1 MALHQ
6 RLREL
11 QETSWLYICTS
22 YLTVHT
28 SVRLS
33 TCVCLNVVCM
43 LLSHA
48 PGIIH
53 DYLFQFFSR
62 KSIVFNSK
70 SNNKLITSSTS
81 FYLHYP
87 WQHFLEMVDVA
98 VTLVSINR
106 TPECFNSVNELLFWS
121 WLYFPNVLFQLMPH
135 ILYGVS
141 IRWFSRCAPPV
152 DLVLCGWS
160 LEPSS
165 MYA

>member
-1 MALHQ
+1 
-6 RLREL
+6 
-11 QETSWLYICTS
+11 
-22 YLTVHT
+22 
-28 SVRLS
+28 
-33 TCVCLNVVCM
+33 M

-121 WLYFPNVLFQLMPH
+121 WLYFPNVLFQLVPH

-141 IRWFSRCAPPV
+141 IRWLSRCAPPV
-152 DLVLCGWS
+152 DLVLSDEVLS
-160 LEPSS
+160 LPRCMLRIVVLHEPV
-165 MYA
+165 AVWELPLNERHQCFLEDFTE

>member
-1 MALHQ
+1 
-6 RLREL
+6 
-11 QETSWLYICTS
+11 
-22 YLTVHT
+22 
-28 SVRLS
+28 
-33 TCVCLNVVCM
+33 M

-106 TPECFNSVNELLFWS
+106 TPECFNSVNKLLFWS
-121 WLYFPNVLFQLMPH
+121 WLYFPNVLVPHNYSLLGLLNWTSIITLCLWLLLNHTHYYYYWCNLM
-135 ILYGVS
+135 VFET
-141 IRWFSRCAPPV
+141 RAWFSENPT
-152 DLVLCGWS
+152 
-160 LEPSS
+160 PSS
-165 MYA
+165 TAESDARFYMVHRAGLSLL